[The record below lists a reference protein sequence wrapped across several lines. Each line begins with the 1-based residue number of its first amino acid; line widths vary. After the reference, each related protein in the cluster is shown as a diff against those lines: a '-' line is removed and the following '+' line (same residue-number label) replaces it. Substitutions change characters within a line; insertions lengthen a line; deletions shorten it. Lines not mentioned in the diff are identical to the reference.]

1 MMIRELDKILTPQ
14 IKSEGVRYNKMT
26 VLDGNIKVLT
36 DASENHVSITEG
48 KAVVSAVSQDAANIG
63 LGYIRQLQVYFD
75 GSVPVCEFDYF
86 SPALKYRGFMID
98 VCRHFVPVDELKR
111 IIGLMADIGYNTFQW
126 HLTDDQAWRFPVDG
140 YPLIEKISTKRDNDE
155 YENVKFCYEGMYTDD
170 DLRDVVSFCTSRGIN
185 VVPEF
190 EVPGHATALLAAYPI
205 FGCTGRILN
214 VQRKWGIFKDVLN
227 PASKELWVFLD
238 AVISK
243 LCSIFP
249 GPYIHIGGD
258 ECPYDQWEQNPDCL
272 SLMKEQGLATP
283 SELQGYFT
291 SRLAS
296 VVASHGKRA
305 IGWDEVIDSPSID
318 KNVVVMSWRGLD
330 GARIATS
337 RGHNVI
343 LCPQQGMYFDKGYT
357 EDDFEP
363 RQWGVFSVK
372 DSFAIDLL
380 MKELEPSRRAL
391 IIGAQ
396 CNVFSERMHSGR
408 DMEYMMFPRAFALSD
423 NMCLGDDRV
432 WEKTLSR
439 REAIRDLCWK
449 LNIVC
454 SPASWESK
462 SSGVMKVQ
470 VI

>member
-14 IKSEGVRYNKMT
+14 IKSEGVRYTKTT
-26 VLDGNIKVLT
+26 VLDGKIKVLT
-36 DASENHVSITEG
+36 SQPQNHVCITEG
-48 KAVVSAVSQDAANIG
+48 QAVVSAVSQDAANLG
-63 LGYIRQLQVYFD
+63 LGYIRQLEVYFD

-86 SPALKYRGFMID
+86 SPSLSYRGFLID

-111 IIGLMADIGYNTFQW
+111 IIGLMAMIGYNTFQW
-126 HLTDDQAWRFPVDG
+126 HLTEDQGWRFTVDG

-155 YENVKFCYEGMYTDD
+155 YENVKLTYEGMYSDD
-170 DLRDVVSFCTSRGIN
+170 DLRDVVSFCTSVGVTVI
-185 VVPEF
+185 PEID
-190 EVPGHATALLAAYPI
+190 VPGHATALLAAYPI

-227 PASKELWVFLD
+227 PASKELWIFLD

-243 LCSIFP
+243 LASIFP

-272 SLMKEQGLATP
+272 ALMKEQGLESA

-296 VVASHGKRA
+296 VVTAHGKRA
-305 IGWDEVIDSPSID
+305 MGWDEVIDSPSID
-318 KNVVVMSWRGLD
+318 KSVVVMSWRGLD
-330 GARIATS
+330 GARVATS

-363 RQWGVFSVK
+363 RQWGTYSVK
-372 DSFAIDLL
+372 DSFDIDLF
-380 MKELEPSRRAL
+380 MKELEPERRAL

-396 CNVFSERMHSGR
+396 CNIFTERMRSGR
-408 DMEYMMFPRAFALSD
+408 EMEYMMFPRAFALSD
-423 NMCLGDDRV
+423 NMCLGDDRN
-432 WEKTLSR
+432 WQKTLSR

-454 SPASWESK
+454 SPAEWEAK
-462 SSGVMKVQ
+462 GSGLMKVQ